1 MSLRL
6 MLDPIPLQVIREVD
20 SPAAL
25 IAGAVA
31 LRDRF
36 RPVRDWLGLYQQ
48 HVNNPSGVPICTY
61 ERNLIEI
68 ARGVND
74 ALASSGLGQS
84 SMSVGFDGFS
94 LSWNPVASW
103 RKYRNRLGVRAMINR
118 LVLASNGRPEL
129 KKLLGWFD
137 AQGTAVEL
145 AVISISHVRP
155 QPLSDV
161 SVHGYGSR
169 NCSARL
175 ASMIWL

>member
-1 MSLRL
+1 MSIIPNSVLTEEQENSPKTRKRL
-6 MLDPIPLQVIREVD
+6 FE
-20 SPAAL
+20 
-25 IAGAVA
+25 AGEMK
-31 LRDRF
+31 L
-36 RPVRDWLGLYQQ
+36 
-48 HVNNPSGVPICTY
+48 
-61 ERNLIEI
+61 
-68 ARGVND
+68 
-74 ALASSGLGQS
+74 
-84 SMSVGFDGFS
+84 
-94 LSWNPVASW
+94 
-103 RKYRNRLGVRAMINR
+103 
-118 LVLASNGRPEL
+118 LVLAPDGRAEL